1 MTEEQRNSF
10 EEAAKPLIKWLAEN
24 VNPHHQA
31 IVSSTD
37 AELLSTE
44 CLVKNDSFLVD

>member
-1 MTEEQRNSF
+1 MTEEKKSSF

-31 IVSSTD
+31 VVTSTD

-44 CLVKNDSFLVD
+44 CFIKNDSFVKD